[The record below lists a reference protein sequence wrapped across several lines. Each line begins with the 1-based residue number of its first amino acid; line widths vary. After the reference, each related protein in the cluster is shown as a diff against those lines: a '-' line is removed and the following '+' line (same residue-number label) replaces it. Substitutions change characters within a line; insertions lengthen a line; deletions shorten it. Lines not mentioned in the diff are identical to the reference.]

1 METAINY
8 CTLDAAYVSSD
19 EPRWKKR
26 ILKLAEAYPDDVTL
40 LRRPEVNDGCIYA
53 TVPVKWIR
61 IMPPKRMSDESKA
74 RHAEIFRQYRE
85 QVKKN
90 EELS

>member
-19 EPRWKKR
+19 EPRWKSR
-26 ILKLAEAYPDDVTL
+26 ILKLAESHPDQVTII
-40 LRRPEVNDGCIYA
+40 RRPEVNDGCVYA

-61 IMPPKRMSDESKA
+61 IMPPRKMSDEAKA
-74 RHAEIFRQYRE
+74 LGAERLRQYRE
-85 QVKKN
+85 QAKNN